1 MSIFI
6 IFAGVIG
13 SSFILAYLLVPLNI
27 RFSRYFKLL
36 DAPHDRG
43 VHSSATPMAGGFS
56 FAIPVLI
63 LLCILSFVFP
73 EYKHKF
79 TQHFIGGTAILI
91 LGFLDDK
98 KQFSAKYKLLF
109 QILIIITVYF
119 FGLKIELL
127 TNPFGSAVHLGI
139 LSFPFTIIWF
149 LVVINAFN
157 LIDGMD
163 GLAAGIAVIVLMVL
177 LAVSVGKSNQL
188 VIILSLTMIGSLL
201 AFLRFNFYPAKI
213 FMGDTGSLF
222 IGFNIAAIAAA
233 GAAQFKG
240 ITAITLIIP
249 IITLV
254 IPLMDVT
261 ASVFRRIKRKKNIFQ
276 ADKEHLHHLMLGK
289 GFSQKTVAILGYV
302 ITLLFGLIAFGFS
315 FASKEILIII
325 LLFLIILILFFIFV
339 YLKKELSDK

>member
-1 MSIFI
+1 MLLYYISVFV
-6 IFAGVIG
+6 FALV
-13 SSFILAYLLVPLNI
+13 FTFVLVPLNI
-27 RFSRYFKLL
+27 KLSKKL
-36 DAPHDRG
+36 NLVDVPHERG
-43 VHSSATPMAGGFS
+43 VHKEIIPSAGGLA
-56 FAIPVLI
+56 FALPVIIIQFI
-63 LLCILSFVFP
+63 LAKLLP
-73 EYKHKF
+73 GYKSYF
-79 TQHFIGGTAILI
+79 FQLGFGGLAITF

-98 KQFSAKYKLLF
+98 KQFTAKYKLLF
-109 QILIIITVYF
+109 QILIIVTVYY

-127 TNPFGSAVHLGI
+127 TNPFGSAIHLGI

-177 LAVSVGKSNQL
+177 FAVSIEKSNQL
-188 VIILSLTMIGSLL
+188 VILLSLTMIGSLL
-201 AFLRFNFYPAKI
+201 AFLKFNFYPAKI

-222 IGFNIAAIAAA
+222 IGFNIAAVAAA
-233 GAAQFKG
+233 GTAQFKG

-254 IPLMDVT
+254 IPLLDVT

-276 ADKEHLHHLMLGK
+276 ADKEHLHHLMLDM
-289 GFSQKTVAILGYV
+289 GFSQKAVAIIGYV

-315 FASKEILIII
+315 FSSKEILLVI
-325 LLFLIILILFFIFV
+325 LIFLIILILIFIFV
-339 YLKKELSDK
+339 YLKKELSKK